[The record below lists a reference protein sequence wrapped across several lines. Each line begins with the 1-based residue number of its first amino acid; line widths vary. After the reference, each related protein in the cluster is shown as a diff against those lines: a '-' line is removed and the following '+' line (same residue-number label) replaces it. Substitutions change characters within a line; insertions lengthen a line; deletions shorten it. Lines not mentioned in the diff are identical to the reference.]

1 MVKHVSIGHKC
12 VRLVSVDLNAED
24 ARCNHHSK
32 LTVLF
37 QGELL
42 ILGNLFANH
51 RVVSLDVF
59 NFIGDLILE
68 RTALKPLTFLLS
80 VENWEVVE
88 SLRQNVNE
96 SREA

>member
-42 ILGNLFANH
+42 ILGNLHANH
-51 RVVSLDVF
+51 GVVNLDGF
-59 NFIGDLILE
+59 NFIRDIFLE
-68 RTALKPLTFLLS
+68 RTALKQLTFFLG
-80 VENWEVVE
+80 VEDREVIE
-88 SLRQNVNE
+88 FLREIVDDPC
-96 SREA
+96 EA